1 MTREVRTL
9 FLGVLTL
16 IIYAVSI
23 FISQGSLI
31 FPFPLNEFIFLAIAG
46 QFLFLN
52 WSKSKVV
59 GILPVIAGILGVLST
74 QFFWTFIYEQQE
86 MVKFMDGLTTDY
98 FLLSF
103 YVLILIGA
111 IATMIKQRSGLSL
124 LLSTFFIIGFVA
136 GVILNHPLLLLAA
149 YGSMIASTQMK
160 KVYSPYHLLWILLFV
175 LKLTEWL
182 TFILNS

>member
-16 IIYAVSI
+16 VIYAFSM
-23 FISQGSLI
+23 FLSKGALI

-52 WSKSKVV
+52 WNTSKV
-59 GILPVIAGILGVLST
+59 AGVLSVLAGMCGVLST
-74 QFFWTFIYEQQE
+74 QFFWAFFLEQGE
-86 MVKFMDGLTTDY
+86 MVEFMGGLTTDY
-98 FLLSF
+98 FLLAF
-103 YVLILIGA
+103 YVLILMGGV
-111 IATMIKQRSGLSL
+111 ATMIKQRSGVAL

-136 GVILNHPLLLLAA
+136 GVLLNHPLLLLGA
-149 YGSMIASTQMK
+149 YGSMIASTQIK
-160 KVYSPYHLLWILLFV
+160 KVHSPYHLLWILLFV
-175 LKLTEWL
+175 LKLTEWM